1 MVDRNH
7 ISVGEA
13 CFPDGRYPPVL
24 LINILGGGGGE
35 RERER
40 ESGGREK
47 RGKEG
52 GREGEDSRTLASL
65 PTEACRCRV
74 VWGGVLGMA
83 MGPDGT
89 TTTWNMCFLWKAPSS
104 SFSTTLIHCTG

>member
-1 MVDRNH
+1 MREKEREKEE
-7 ISVGEA
+7 GE
-13 CFPDGRYPPVL
+13 RRE
-24 LINILGGGGGE
+24 GE
-35 RERER
+35 RE
-40 ESGGREK
+40 
-47 RGKEG
+47 
-52 GREGEDSRTLASL
+52 TLRPCPEVASL

-74 VWGGVLGMA
+74 IWGGVLGMA

>member
-13 CFPDGRYPPVL
+13 RFPDGRYPPVL

-40 ESGGREK
+40 ES
-47 RGKEG
+47 G

-104 SFSTTLIHCTG
+104 RFSPTLIHCTG